1 MKKLTIMLEAELLT
15 PRSGPVPRGR
25 QKQFPVSKAERATN
39 MKQAIRALRLGLVA
53 VVCLFFPVA
62 DGYSQNAIVSN
73 VSWTG
78 NAGVSTGET
87 LGYGFNVGS
96 QPISIYSLGLWSWN
110 DTTSWV
116 EGSQLGVWD
125 SSGSLVASVTLPASP
140 SLVLDSIVYENITPV
155 VLNAN
160 STYSIGFYNTG
171 QMIMGGTFAPGPDI
185 TIDYP
190 QMSFY
195 ASGLSFP
202 NQVLSV
208 YGNVPWLGANALYD
222 IVSVPEPSTA
232 RLVAVLGSLMGAW
245 FLRRIQ
251 TKPQAC

>member
-1 MKKLTIMLEAELLT
+1 MKTKYSKTQNHPKKLCGI
-15 PRSGPVPRGR
+15 RSWVPVCL
-25 QKQFPVSKAERATN
+25 A
-39 MKQAIRALRLGLVA
+39 GLVIA
-53 VVCLFFPVA
+53 CLNPSAARA
-62 DGYSQNAIVSN
+62 DAIVTS
-73 VSWTG
+73 VSYTG
-78 NAGVSTGET
+78 NAGISTGET
-87 LGYGFNVGS
+87 LGYGFDVGS

-110 DTTSWV
+110 NTTSWV
-116 EGSQLGVWD
+116 EGSQLGIWD

-140 SLVLDSIVYENITPV
+140 SLVLDSIVYEDITPV

-171 QMIMGGTFAPGPDI
+171 QMIMGGGTFTPGSDI

-190 QMSFY
+190 QISFY